1 MGIDF
6 IFCFIA
12 AILDSAYSSSPFPDF
27 IINFLLFFPM
37 QVIVVVLLYLKRKKY
52 CIAGGFTYLIGG
64 IIVWL
69 YKMIFFIYL
78 LLSEKLETDY
88 EIAYGESIF
97 IVSFLMNLLTIFIRL
112 GVCYLIKNMFS
123 DVCVLEEYIHEKEHA
138 EFIQSLGT
146 KAEEKLCEDDEITED
161 KLYAQNQ
168 NQNNPFITGR
178 KKADENEEEEVNFQ
192 TTL

>member
-6 IFCFIA
+6 ILCFITT
-12 AILDSAYSSSPFPDF
+12 ILDSAYSNTSFSDF

-37 QVIVVVLLYLKRKKY
+37 HVAIVILLYLKRKKY
-52 CIAGGFTYLIGG
+52 CIAGGFLYFIGG
-64 IIVWL
+64 IIIWL

-78 LLSEKLETDY
+78 LLTEKLETDY
-88 EIAYGESIF
+88 DIAYGDSIF
-97 IVSFLMNLLTIFIRL
+97 IISFLMNLLTIFIRL
-112 GVCYLIKNMFS
+112 GVCYLIKIMFS

-146 KAEEKLCEDDEITED
+146 RAEEKLCEDDEITED

-168 NQNNPFITGR
+168 NNPFITGR
-178 KKADENEEEEVNFQ
+178 KKGDEKEEEEVNLQ

>member
-1 MGIDF
+1 
-6 IFCFIA
+6 
-12 AILDSAYSSSPFPDF
+12 
-27 IINFLLFFPM
+27 M
-37 QVIVVVLLYLKRKKY
+37 QVSVVILLYLKRKKY
-52 CIAGGFTYLIGG
+52 CIAGGFLYLIGG

-88 EIAYGESIF
+88 EIAYSESIF

-146 KAEEKLCEDDEITED
+146 RTEEKLCEDDEITED

-168 NQNNPFITGR
+168 NNPFITGR
-178 KKADENEEEEVNFQ
+178 KKADEKEEEEVNLQ

>member
-6 IFCFIA
+6 FLCFIA
-12 AILDSAYSSSPFPDF
+12 TILDSAYSNTSFSDF
-27 IINFLLFFPM
+27 IINFLIFFPM
-37 QVIVVVLLYLKRKKY
+37 QVSVVILLYLKRKKY
-52 CIAGGFTYLIGG
+52 CIAGGFLYLIGG

-69 YKMIFFIYL
+69 YKMIFFIYI

-88 EIAYGESIF
+88 EIAYSESIF

-146 KAEEKLCEDDEITED
+146 RTEEKLCEDDEITED

-168 NQNNPFITGR
+168 NNPFITGR
-178 KKADENEEEEVNFQ
+178 KKGDEKEEEEVNFQ

>member
-6 IFCFIA
+6 ILCFIA
-12 AILDSAYSSSPFPDF
+12 TILDSAYSNTSFLDF
-27 IINFLLFFPM
+27 IINFLIFFPM
-37 QVIVVVLLYLKRKKY
+37 HVSVVILLYLKRKKY
-52 CIAGGFTYLIGG
+52 CIAGGFLYLIGG

-88 EIAYGESIF
+88 EIAYGESVY

-168 NQNNPFITGR
+168 NNPFITGR
-178 KKADENEEEEVNFQ
+178 KKGDEKEEEEVNFQ

>member
-6 IFCFIA
+6 ILCFIA
-12 AILDSAYSSSPFPDF
+12 TILDSAYSNTSFSDF
-27 IINFLLFFPM
+27 IINFLIFFPM
-37 QVIVVVLLYLKRKKY
+37 HVSVVILLYLKRKKY
-52 CIAGGFTYLIGG
+52 CIAGGFLYLIGG

-88 EIAYGESIF
+88 EIAYSESIF

-168 NQNNPFITGR
+168 NNPFITGR
-178 KKADENEEEEVNFQ
+178 KKGDEKEEEVNFQ

>member
-6 IFCFIA
+6 ILCFIA
-12 AILDSAYSSSPFPDF
+12 TILDSAYSNTSFSDF
-27 IINFLLFFPM
+27 IINFLIFFPM
-37 QVIVVVLLYLKRKKY
+37 HVSVVILLYLKRKKY
-52 CIAGGFTYLIGG
+52 CIAGGFLYLIGG

-88 EIAYGESIF
+88 EIAYSESIF

-146 KAEEKLCEDDEITED
+146 RTEEKLCEDDEITED

-168 NQNNPFITGR
+168 NNPFITGR
-178 KKADENEEEEVNFQ
+178 KKGDEKEEEEVNFQ

>member
-12 AILDSAYSSSPFPDF
+12 TILDSVYSNTPFSDF

-37 QVIVVVLLYLKRKKY
+37 QVTVVVLLYLKRKKY

-64 IIVWL
+64 IIFWL

-178 KKADENEEEEVNFQ
+178 KKADEKEEEEVNFQ

>member
-6 IFCFIA
+6 ILCFITT
-12 AILDSAYSSSPFPDF
+12 ILDSAYSNTAFSDF

-37 QVIVVVLLYLKRKKY
+37 QVAIVILLYLKRKKY
-52 CIAGGFTYLIGG
+52 CIAAGFLYLIGG
-64 IIVWL
+64 IIIWL

-78 LLSEKLETDY
+78 LLTDKLETDY
-88 EIAYGESIF
+88 DIEYGDSIF
-97 IVSFLMNLLTIFIRL
+97 IISFLMNLLTIFIRL

-168 NQNNPFITGR
+168 NNPFITGR
-178 KKADENEEEEVNFQ
+178 KKGDEKEEEEVNLQ

>member
-6 IFCFIA
+6 ILCFIA
-12 AILDSAYSSSPFPDF
+12 TILDSAYSNTSFSDF
-27 IINFLLFFPM
+27 IINFLIFFPM
-37 QVIVVVLLYLKRKKY
+37 HVSVVILLYLKRKKY
-52 CIAGGFTYLIGG
+52 CIAGGFLYLIGG

-88 EIAYGESIF
+88 EIAYSESIF

-168 NQNNPFITGR
+168 NNPFITGR
-178 KKADENEEEEVNFQ
+178 KKGDEKEEEEVNFQ

>member
-6 IFCFIA
+6 ILCLITT
-12 AILDSAYSSSPFPDF
+12 ILDSAYSNTAFSDF

-37 QVIVVVLLYLKRKKY
+37 QVAIVILLYLKRKKY
-52 CIAGGFTYLIGG
+52 CIAAGFLYLIGG
-64 IIVWL
+64 IIIWL

-78 LLSEKLETDY
+78 LLTEKLETDY
-88 EIAYGESIF
+88 DIEYGDSIF
-97 IVSFLMNLLTIFIRL
+97 IISFLMNLLTIFIRL

-146 KAEEKLCEDDEITED
+146 RAEEKLCEDDEITED

-168 NQNNPFITGR
+168 NNPFITGR
-178 KKADENEEEEVNFQ
+178 KKGDEKEEEEVNFQ

>member
-12 AILDSAYSSSPFPDF
+12 TILDSVYSNTPFSDF

-37 QVIVVVLLYLKRKKY
+37 QVTVVVLLYLKRKKY

-64 IIVWL
+64 IIFWL

-168 NQNNPFITGR
+168 NNPFITGR
-178 KKADENEEEEVNFQ
+178 KKADEKEEEEVNFQ

>member
-6 IFCFIA
+6 ILCLITT
-12 AILDSAYSSSPFPDF
+12 ILDSAYSNTAFSDF

-37 QVIVVVLLYLKRKKY
+37 QVAIVILLYLKRKKY
-52 CIAGGFTYLIGG
+52 CIAAGFLYLIGG
-64 IIVWL
+64 IIIWL

-78 LLSEKLETDY
+78 LLTEKLETDY
-88 EIAYGESIF
+88 DIEYGDSIF
-97 IVSFLMNLLTIFIRL
+97 IISFLMNLLTIFIRL

-146 KAEEKLCEDDEITED
+146 RAEEKLCEDDEITED
-161 KLYAQNQ
+161 KLYAK
-168 NQNNPFITGR
+168 NQNNPFITER
-178 KKADENEEEEVNFQ
+178 KKGDEKEEEEVNFQ

>member
-6 IFCFIA
+6 FLCFIT
-12 AILDSAYSSSPFPDF
+12 AILDSAYSNTSFSDF
-27 IINFLLFFPM
+27 IINFLIFFPM
-37 QVIVVVLLYLKRKKY
+37 HVSVVILLYLKRKKY
-52 CIAGGFTYLIGG
+52 CIAGGFLYLIGG

-88 EIAYGESIF
+88 EIAYSESIF

-168 NQNNPFITGR
+168 NNPFITGR
-178 KKADENEEEEVNFQ
+178 KKGDEKEEEEVNFQ

>member
-6 IFCFIA
+6 ILCLITT
-12 AILDSAYSSSPFPDF
+12 ILDSAYSNTSFKDF
-27 IINFLLFFPM
+27 IINFLIFFPM
-37 QVIVVVLLYLKRKKY
+37 HVSTVILLYLKRKKY
-52 CIAGGFTYLIGG
+52 CIAGGFIYLIGG

-78 LLSEKLETDY
+78 LLTEKLETDY
-88 EIAYGESIF
+88 DIAYGDSIF
-97 IVSFLMNLLTIFIRL
+97 IISFLMNLLTIFIRL
-112 GVCYLIKNMFS
+112 GACYLIKNMFS

-146 KAEEKLCEDDEITED
+146 RAEEKLCEDDEITED

-168 NQNNPFITGR
+168 NNPFITGR
-178 KKADENEEEEVNFQ
+178 KKGDEKEEEEVNLQ

>member
-12 AILDSAYSSSPFPDF
+12 TILDSAYSSTPFPDF

-37 QVIVVVLLYLKRKKY
+37 QVAVVVLLYLKRKKY

-88 EIAYGESIF
+88 EIVYGESIF

-168 NQNNPFITGR
+168 NNPFITGR
-178 KKADENEEEEVNFQ
+178 KKADEKEEEEVNFQ

>member
-6 IFCFIA
+6 ILCLITT
-12 AILDSAYSSSPFPDF
+12 ILDSAYSNTAFSDF

-37 QVIVVVLLYLKRKKY
+37 QVAIVILLYLKRKKY
-52 CIAGGFTYLIGG
+52 CIAAGFLYLIGG
-64 IIVWL
+64 IIIWL

-78 LLSEKLETDY
+78 LLTEKLETDY
-88 EIAYGESIF
+88 DIEYGDSIF
-97 IVSFLMNLLTIFIRL
+97 IISFLMNLLTIFIRL

-146 KAEEKLCEDDEITED
+146 RAEEKLCEDDEITED

-168 NQNNPFITGR
+168 NNPFITGR
-178 KKADENEEEEVNFQ
+178 KKGDEKKEEEVNFQ

>member
-12 AILDSAYSSSPFPDF
+12 AILDSAYSYSGFSEF
-27 IINFLLFFPM
+27 IINFILFFPM
-37 QVIVVVLLYLKRKKY
+37 QVGVAILLYLKRRKY
-52 CIAGGFTYLIGG
+52 CIAGGFLYLIGG
-64 IIVWL
+64 IIIWL

-88 EIAYGESIF
+88 DIAYGESIF

-112 GVCYLIKNMFS
+112 GICYLIKNMFS
-123 DVCVLEEYIHEKEHA
+123 DVCILEEYIHEKEHA

-146 KAEEKLCEDDEITED
+146 KADEKLCEDDEITED

-168 NQNNPFITGR
+168 NNPFITGR
-178 KKADENEEEEVNFQ
+178 KKADEKEEEEVNFQ

>member
-6 IFCFIA
+6 ILCFITT
-12 AILDSAYSSSPFPDF
+12 ILDSAYSNTAFSDF

-37 QVIVVVLLYLKRKKY
+37 QVAIVILLYLKRKKY
-52 CIAGGFTYLIGG
+52 CIAAGFLYLIGG
-64 IIVWL
+64 IIIWL

-78 LLSEKLETDY
+78 LLTDKLETDY
-88 EIAYGESIF
+88 DSEYGDSIF
-97 IVSFLMNLLTIFIRL
+97 IISFLMNLLTIFIRL

-168 NQNNPFITGR
+168 NNPFITGR
-178 KKADENEEEEVNFQ
+178 KKGDEKEEEEVNLQ

>member
-6 IFCFIA
+6 ILCLITT
-12 AILDSAYSSSPFPDF
+12 ILDSAYSNTAFSDF

-37 QVIVVVLLYLKRKKY
+37 QVAIVILLYLKRKKY
-52 CIAGGFTYLIGG
+52 CIAAGFLYLIGG
-64 IIVWL
+64 IIIWL

-78 LLSEKLETDY
+78 LLTEKLETDY
-88 EIAYGESIF
+88 DIEYGDSIF
-97 IVSFLMNLLTIFIRL
+97 IISFLMNLLTIFIRL

-146 KAEEKLCEDDEITED
+146 RAEEKLCEDDEITED

-168 NQNNPFITGR
+168 NNPFITGR
-178 KKADENEEEEVNFQ
+178 KKGNEKEEEEVNFQ

>member
-6 IFCFIA
+6 ILCLITT
-12 AILDSAYSSSPFPDF
+12 ILDSAYSNTAFSDF

-37 QVIVVVLLYLKRKKY
+37 QVAIVILLYLKRKKY
-52 CIAGGFTYLIGG
+52 CIAAGFLYLIGG
-64 IIVWL
+64 IIIWL

-78 LLSEKLETDY
+78 LLTEKLETDY
-88 EIAYGESIF
+88 DIEYDDSIF
-97 IVSFLMNLLTIFIRL
+97 IISFLMNLLTIFIRL

-146 KAEEKLCEDDEITED
+146 RAEEKLCEDDEITED

-168 NQNNPFITGR
+168 NNPFITGR
-178 KKADENEEEEVNFQ
+178 KKGDEKEEEEVNFQ

>member
-6 IFCFIA
+6 ILCFIA
-12 AILDSAYSSSPFPDF
+12 TILDSAYSNTSFSDF
-27 IINFLLFFPM
+27 IINFLIFFPM
-37 QVIVVVLLYLKRKKY
+37 HVSVVILLYLKRKKY
-52 CIAGGFTYLIGG
+52 CIAGGFLYLIGG

-88 EIAYGESIF
+88 EIAYSESIF
-97 IVSFLMNLLTIFIRL
+97 IVSFLMNLLTIFVRL
-112 GVCYLIKNMFS
+112 GVCYLIKIMFS

-168 NQNNPFITGR
+168 NNPFITGR
-178 KKADENEEEEVNFQ
+178 KKGDEKEEEEVNFQ

>member
-1 MGIDF
+1 MGLDF
-6 IFCFIA
+6 VICFIT
-12 AILDSAYSSSPFPDF
+12 AILDSAYSNTPFSDF
-27 IINFLLFFPM
+27 IINFLFFFPM
-37 QVIVVVLLYLKRKKY
+37 QVSVVILLYLKRKKY
-52 CIAGGFTYLIGG
+52 CIAGGFIYLIGG

-69 YKMIFFIYL
+69 YKMIFFIYIL
-78 LLSEKLETDY
+78 LTEKLDTDY
-88 EIAYGESIF
+88 DIVYSESIF

-112 GVCYLIKNMFS
+112 AACYLIKNMFS

-146 KAEEKLCEDDEITED
+146 KAEEKLCEEDEITEE
-161 KLYAQNQ
+161 KLYAQ

-178 KKADENEEEEVNFQ
+178 QKEEEKEEEEIKLQ

>member
-1 MGIDF
+1 MHV
-6 IFCFIA
+6 
-12 AILDSAYSSSPFPDF
+12 SV
-27 IINFLLFFPM
+27 
-37 QVIVVVLLYLKRKKY
+37 VILLYLKRKKY
-52 CIAGGFTYLIGG
+52 CIAGGFLYLIGG

-88 EIAYGESIF
+88 EIAYSESIF

-168 NQNNPFITGR
+168 NNPFITGR
-178 KKADENEEEEVNFQ
+178 KKGDEKEEEEVNFQ

>member
-168 NQNNPFITGR
+168 NNPFITGR
-178 KKADENEEEEVNFQ
+178 KKADEKEEEEVNFQ

>member
-6 IFCFIA
+6 ILCLITT
-12 AILDSAYSSSPFPDF
+12 ILDSAYSNTAFSDF

-37 QVIVVVLLYLKRKKY
+37 QVAIVILLYLKRKKY
-52 CIAGGFTYLIGG
+52 CIAAGFLYLIGG
-64 IIVWL
+64 IIIWL

-78 LLSEKLETDY
+78 LLTEKLETDY
-88 EIAYGESIF
+88 DIEYGDSIF
-97 IVSFLMNLLTIFIRL
+97 IISFLMNLLTIFVRL

-146 KAEEKLCEDDEITED
+146 RAEEKLCEDDEITED

-168 NQNNPFITGR
+168 NNPFITGR
-178 KKADENEEEEVNFQ
+178 KKGDEKEEEEVNFQ

>member
-6 IFCFIA
+6 ILCFITT
-12 AILDSAYSSSPFPDF
+12 ILDSAYSNTSFSDF
-27 IINFLLFFPM
+27 IINFLIFFPM
-37 QVIVVVLLYLKRKKY
+37 QVSVVILLYLKRKKY
-52 CIAGGFTYLIGG
+52 CIAGGFLYLIGG

-88 EIAYGESIF
+88 EIAYSESIF

-146 KAEEKLCEDDEITED
+146 RTEEKLCEDDEITED

-168 NQNNPFITGR
+168 NNPFITGR
-178 KKADENEEEEVNFQ
+178 KKGDEKEEEEVNFQ

>member
-6 IFCFIA
+6 ILCLITT
-12 AILDSAYSSSPFPDF
+12 ILDSAYSNTSFKDF
-27 IINFLLFFPM
+27 IINFLIFFPM
-37 QVIVVVLLYLKRKKY
+37 HVSVVILLYLKRKKY
-52 CIAGGFTYLIGG
+52 CIAGGFLYLIGG

-88 EIAYGESIF
+88 EIAYSESIF

-146 KAEEKLCEDDEITED
+146 RTEEKLCEDDEITED

-168 NQNNPFITGR
+168 NNPFITGR
-178 KKADENEEEEVNFQ
+178 KKGDEKEEEEVNFQ

>member
-6 IFCFIA
+6 ILCFIA
-12 AILDSAYSSSPFPDF
+12 TILDSAYSNTSFSDF
-27 IINFLLFFPM
+27 IINFLIFFPM
-37 QVIVVVLLYLKRKKY
+37 HVSVVILLYLKRKKY
-52 CIAGGFTYLIGG
+52 CIAGGFLYLIGG

-88 EIAYGESIF
+88 EIAYSESIF

-146 KAEEKLCEDDEITED
+146 RAEEKLCEDDEITED

-168 NQNNPFITGR
+168 NNPFITGR
-178 KKADENEEEEVNFQ
+178 KKGDEKEEEEVNFQ

>member
-6 IFCFIA
+6 ILCFIA
-12 AILDSAYSSSPFPDF
+12 TILDSAYSNTSFSDF
-27 IINFLLFFPM
+27 IINFLIFFPM
-37 QVIVVVLLYLKRKKY
+37 QVSVVILLYLKRKKY
-52 CIAGGFTYLIGG
+52 CIAGGFLYLIGG

-88 EIAYGESIF
+88 EIAYSESIF

-168 NQNNPFITGR
+168 NNPFITGR
-178 KKADENEEEEVNFQ
+178 KKGDEKEEEEVNFQ

>member
-6 IFCFIA
+6 ILCLITT
-12 AILDSAYSSSPFPDF
+12 ILDSAYSNTSFSDF
-27 IINFLLFFPM
+27 IINFLIFFPM
-37 QVIVVVLLYLKRKKY
+37 HVSVVILLYLKRKKY
-52 CIAGGFTYLIGG
+52 CIAGGFLYLIGG

-88 EIAYGESIF
+88 EIAYSESIF

-112 GVCYLIKNMFS
+112 AVCYLIKNMFS

-168 NQNNPFITGR
+168 NNPFITGR
-178 KKADENEEEEVNFQ
+178 KKGDEKEEEEVNFQ

>member
-12 AILDSAYSSSPFPDF
+12 TILDSAYSSTPFPDF

-37 QVIVVVLLYLKRKKY
+37 QVAVVVLLYLKRKKY
-52 CIAGGFTYLIGG
+52 CIAGGFLYLIGG

-88 EIAYGESIF
+88 EIVYGESIF

-168 NQNNPFITGR
+168 NNPFITGR
-178 KKADENEEEEVNFQ
+178 KKADEKEEEEVNFQ

>member
-6 IFCFIA
+6 ILCFIA
-12 AILDSAYSSSPFPDF
+12 TILDSAYSNTSFSDF
-27 IINFLLFFPM
+27 IINFLIFFPM
-37 QVIVVVLLYLKRKKY
+37 QVSVVILLYLKRKKY
-52 CIAGGFTYLIGG
+52 CIAGGFLYLIGG

-88 EIAYGESIF
+88 EIAYSESIF

-146 KAEEKLCEDDEITED
+146 RTEEKLCEDDEITED

-168 NQNNPFITGR
+168 NNPFITGR
-178 KKADENEEEEVNFQ
+178 KKGDEKEEEEVNFQ

>member
-6 IFCFIA
+6 ILCLITT
-12 AILDSAYSSSPFPDF
+12 ILDSAYSNTAFSDF

-37 QVIVVVLLYLKRKKY
+37 QVAIVILLYLKRKKY
-52 CIAGGFTYLIGG
+52 CIAAGFLYLIGG
-64 IIVWL
+64 IIIWL

-78 LLSEKLETDY
+78 LLTEKLETDY
-88 EIAYGESIF
+88 DIEYGDSIF
-97 IVSFLMNLLTIFIRL
+97 IISFLMNLLTIFIRL

-123 DVCVLEEYIHEKEHA
+123 DACVLEEYIHEKEHA

-146 KAEEKLCEDDEITED
+146 RAEEKLCEDDEITED

-168 NQNNPFITGR
+168 NNPFITGR
-178 KKADENEEEEVNFQ
+178 KKGDEKEEEEVNFQ

>member
-6 IFCFIA
+6 ILCFITT
-12 AILDSAYSSSPFPDF
+12 ILDSAYSNTSFSDF
-27 IINFLLFFPM
+27 IINFLIFFPM
-37 QVIVVVLLYLKRKKY
+37 HVSVVILLYLKRKKY
-52 CIAGGFTYLIGG
+52 CIAGGFLYLIGG

-88 EIAYGESIF
+88 EIAYSESIF

-168 NQNNPFITGR
+168 NNPFITGR
-178 KKADENEEEEVNFQ
+178 KKGDEKEEEEVNFQ